1 MAGKKTEGNE
11 EQRRAAARA
20 ARAEGATPSALKQT
34 TGASKQREH
43 LPRKQDHDEKLA
55 AVHQGKQGRR
65 PDAEGRGTGVN
76 RSFGPP
82 GEDYSAEHEE
92 VMNALAREQET
103 RGGEGVYLDDIA
115 RRSGIPRQR
124 TRELLH
130 DLTTSHRLVTELQ
143 GGSDDPDLGPRYEV
157 KPRL

>member
-1 MAGKKTEGNE
+1 MVGKKTEGNE

-20 ARAEGATPSALKQT
+20 ARAEGESPSALKET

-43 LPRKQDHDEKLA
+43 HPRKQDHDEKIA
-55 AVHQGKQGRR
+55 ALHQGKQWWQ
-65 PDAEGRGTGVN
+65 PDVEGRETEPG
-76 RSFGPP
+76 RSFGPAS
-82 GEDYSAEHEE
+82 EDYSAEHEK
-92 VMNALAREQET
+92 VMNALAEAQDA

-115 RRSGIPRQR
+115 RGSGLPRQR

-143 GGSDDPDLGPRYEV
+143 GYSDDPDLGPRYEV